1 MDNNENKQNINQE
14 AGETKKPPK
23 AEAAGKIKLKGRLK
37 NYLRWPMLLLILFAA
52 VTAAIFFIDYRA
64 GIVAFSGVAVY
75 GIVMGVM
82 YTKIKPVVVSE
93 LVNFALDY
101 GQVQRSLLH
110 KLEIPYGVLDETGA
124 LLWANAKMQE
134 IADTKLAAKGIE
146 NLFSELTKDKLPSDG
161 EKTICN
167 ISYKDRDFRA
177 ELSKIVVDGFSEKN
191 DLVDTGGRENILIA
205 IYLFDETEIRKYMK
219 ENQEQRLVCGTIF
232 VDNYEDALNST
243 EEVRRSLLAALI
255 ERKITKYMQE
265 FDAIVHKTEK
275 DRFQFAIQQKYLP
288 MIQSTKFAI
297 LDEVREINIGN
308 EIPVTLCIGVGVNG
322 ANYTQCAEWS
332 RNAIELALGRGG
344 DQAVIKDREKISYY
358 GGKTKQVE
366 KSTRVRARVKAHAL
380 KQLLEGKE
388 RVLIMG
394 HKIGDVDSFGSSIGV
409 YRAARALNKE
419 AHIVINELTSNVR
432 ALKSEF
438 ENNSEYAEDMFLN
451 EAQAME
457 LVDLNTVLIVVD
469 VNRPSYT
476 ECPALLTKTKTI
488 VILDHHRQSS
498 ENIENAVLSYIE
510 PYASSACEMIA
521 EILQYITDG
530 VRLRPVEANAMY
542 AGLLI
547 DTNNFINKTG
557 VRTFEAAA
565 YLRKNGADIIK
576 VKKMFRDDIK
586 TYKVRAEAVTRATI
600 FDSMFAFAECRPDGL
615 DSPTVVGAQVANELM
630 NITGVKASFVF
641 TEVKGTIYIS
651 ARSFEEVNVQL
662 VMEKF
667 GGGGHSA
674 IAGAQLTDISV
685 EAAMTQVKM
694 QLRIMKNEG
703 EI

>member
-1 MDNNENKQNINQE
+1 MDDKEKNSEVQNTERIEQSL
-14 AGETKKPPK
+14 GDGRLRLK
-23 AEAAGKIKLKGRLK
+23 GKLKS
-37 NYLRWPMLLLILFAA
+37 YLRWPLGLLMFLTMVA
-52 VTAAIFFIDYRA
+52 VGVFFIDVRA
-64 GIVAFSGVAVY
+64 GVVVLAGVLVY
-75 GIVMGVM
+75 GIIMIIL
-82 YTKIKPVVVSE
+82 YSKIKPVVLSE

-101 GQVQRSLLH
+101 GQVQKSLLH
-110 KLEIPYGVLDETGA
+110 ELEIPYGVLDENGV
-124 LLWANAKMQE
+124 LLWANARFKE
-134 IADTKLAAKGIE
+134 IVDTKLASKGIA
-146 NLFSELTKDKLPSDG
+146 NLFPELTKEQLPVGNQKSV
-161 EKTICN
+161 CH
-167 ISYKDRDFRA
+167 ISYKDYKFRA
-177 ELSKIVVDGFSEKN
+177 ELSRIVVEGFSEKN
-191 DLVDTGGRENILIA
+191 DLIDLGDQENVLIA
-205 IYLFDETEIRKYMK
+205 IYLFDETEIKRYMK

-232 VDNYEDALNST
+232 VDNYEEALNST

-255 ERKITKYMQE
+255 ERKITKFMQE
-265 FDAIVHKTEK
+265 YDAIVHKTEK
-275 DRFQFAIQQKYLP
+275 DRFQFVIQQRYLP
-288 MIQSTKFAI
+288 LIQTTKFAI

-322 ANYTQCAEWS
+322 ANYAQCAEWS

-344 DQAVIKDREKISYY
+344 DQAVIKDGDKISYY

-388 RVLIMG
+388 KVLIMG
-394 HKIGDVDSFGSSIGV
+394 HKIGDVDSFGASIGV
-409 YRAARALNKE
+409 YRAARALNRE
-419 AHIVINELTSNVR
+419 AHIVINELTANVR
-432 ALKSEF
+432 ALKGEF
-438 ENNSEYAEDMFLN
+438 EHSSEYAEDMFLN

-469 VNRPSYT
+469 VNKPSYT

-530 VRLRPVEANAMY
+530 VRLRPTEANAMY

-576 VKKMFRDDIK
+576 VKKMFRDDIE
-586 TYKVRAEAVTRATI
+586 TYKVRADAVTRATI
-600 FDSMFAFAECRPDGL
+600 FDGMFAFAECRPEGL

-641 TEVKGTIYIS
+641 TNVKDTIYVS

-674 IAGAQLTDISV
+674 IAGAQLKDMSV

>member
-1 MDNNENKQNINQE
+1 MDDKEKNSEVQNTERIEQSL
-14 AGETKKPPK
+14 GDGRLRLK
-23 AEAAGKIKLKGRLK
+23 GKLKS
-37 NYLRWPMLLLILFAA
+37 YLRWPLGLLMFLTMVA
-52 VTAAIFFIDYRA
+52 VGVFFIDVKA
-64 GIVAFSGVAVY
+64 GVVVLAGVLVY
-75 GIVMGVM
+75 GIIMIIL
-82 YTKIKPVVVSE
+82 YSKIKPVVLSE

-101 GQVQRSLLH
+101 GQVQKSLLH
-110 KLEIPYGVLDETGA
+110 ELEIPYGVLDENGV
-124 LLWANAKMQE
+124 LLWANARFKA
-134 IADTKLAAKGIE
+134 IVDTKLASKGIA
-146 NLFSELTKDKLPSDG
+146 NLFPELTKEQLPVGNQKSV
-161 EKTICN
+161 CH
-167 ISYKDRDFRA
+167 ISYKDYKFRA
-177 ELSKIVVDGFSEKN
+177 ELSRIVVEGFSEKN
-191 DLVDTGGRENILIA
+191 DLIDLGDQENVLIA
-205 IYLFDETEIRKYMK
+205 IYLFDETEIKRYMK

-232 VDNYEDALNST
+232 VDNYEEALNST

-255 ERKITKYMQE
+255 ERKITKFMQE
-265 FDAIVHKTEK
+265 YDAIVHKTEK
-275 DRFQFAIQQKYLP
+275 DRFQFVIQQRYLP
-288 MIQSTKFAI
+288 LIQTTKFAI

-322 ANYTQCAEWS
+322 ANYAQCAEWS

-344 DQAVIKDREKISYY
+344 DQAVIKDGDKISYY

-388 RVLIMG
+388 KVLIMG
-394 HKIGDVDSFGSSIGV
+394 HKIGDVDSFGASIGV
-409 YRAARALNKE
+409 YRAARALNRE
-419 AHIVINELTSNVR
+419 AHIVINELTANVR
-432 ALKSEF
+432 ALKGEF
-438 ENNSEYAEDMFLN
+438 EHSSEYAEDMFLN

-469 VNRPSYT
+469 VNKPSYT

-530 VRLRPVEANAMY
+530 VRLRPTEANAMY

-576 VKKMFRDDIK
+576 VKKMFRDDIE
-586 TYKVRAEAVTRATI
+586 TYKVRADAVTRATI
-600 FDSMFAFAECRPDGL
+600 FDGMFAFAECRPEGL

-641 TEVKGTIYIS
+641 TNVKDTIYVS

-674 IAGAQLTDISV
+674 IAGAQLKDMSV

>member
-1 MDNNENKQNINQE
+1 MDDKEKNSEVQNTERIEQSL
-14 AGETKKPPK
+14 GDGRLRLK
-23 AEAAGKIKLKGRLK
+23 GKLKS
-37 NYLRWPMLLLILFAA
+37 YLRWPLGLLMFLTMVA
-52 VTAAIFFIDYRA
+52 VGVFFIDVRA
-64 GIVAFSGVAVY
+64 GVVVLAGVLVY
-75 GIVMGVM
+75 GIIMIIL
-82 YTKIKPVVVSE
+82 YSKIKPVVLSE

-101 GQVQRSLLH
+101 GQVQKSLLH
-110 KLEIPYGVLDETGA
+110 ELEIPYGVLDENGV
-124 LLWANAKMQE
+124 LLWANARFKA
-134 IADTKLAAKGIE
+134 IVDTKLASKGIA
-146 NLFSELTKDKLPSDG
+146 NLFPELTKEQLPVGNQKSV
-161 EKTICN
+161 CH
-167 ISYKDRDFRA
+167 ISYKDYKFRA
-177 ELSKIVVDGFSEKN
+177 ELSRIVVEGFSEKN
-191 DLVDTGGRENILIA
+191 DLIDLGDQENVLIA
-205 IYLFDETEIRKYMK
+205 IYLFDETEIKRYMK

-232 VDNYEDALNST
+232 VDNYEEALNST

-255 ERKITKYMQE
+255 ERKITKFMQE
-265 FDAIVHKTEK
+265 YDAIVHKTEK
-275 DRFQFAIQQKYLP
+275 DRFQFVIQQRYLP
-288 MIQSTKFAI
+288 LIQTTKFAI

-322 ANYTQCAEWS
+322 ANYAQCAEWS

-344 DQAVIKDREKISYY
+344 DQAVIKDGDKISYY

-388 RVLIMG
+388 KVLIMG
-394 HKIGDVDSFGSSIGV
+394 HKIGDVDSFGASIGV
-409 YRAARALNKE
+409 YRAARALNRE
-419 AHIVINELTSNVR
+419 AHIVINELTANVR
-432 ALKSEF
+432 ALKGEF
-438 ENNSEYAEDMFLN
+438 EHSSEYAEDMFLN

-469 VNRPSYT
+469 VNKPSYT

-530 VRLRPVEANAMY
+530 VRLRPTEANAMY

-576 VKKMFRDDIK
+576 VKKMFRDDIE
-586 TYKVRAEAVTRATI
+586 TYKVRADAVTRATI
-600 FDSMFAFAECRPDGL
+600 FDGMFAFAECRPEGL

-641 TEVKGTIYIS
+641 TNVKDTIYVS

-674 IAGAQLTDISV
+674 IAGAQLKDMSV

>member
-1 MDNNENKQNINQE
+1 
-14 AGETKKPPK
+14 
-23 AEAAGKIKLKGRLK
+23 
-37 NYLRWPMLLLILFAA
+37 
-52 VTAAIFFIDYRA
+52 
-64 GIVAFSGVAVY
+64 
-75 GIVMGVM
+75 
-82 YTKIKPVVVSE
+82 
-93 LVNFALDY
+93 
-101 GQVQRSLLH
+101 
-110 KLEIPYGVLDETGA
+110 
-124 LLWANAKMQE
+124 
-134 IADTKLAAKGIE
+134 
-146 NLFSELTKDKLPSDG
+146 
-161 EKTICN
+161 
-167 ISYKDRDFRA
+167 
-177 ELSKIVVDGFSEKN
+177 
-191 DLVDTGGRENILIA
+191 
-205 IYLFDETEIRKYMK
+205 MK

-232 VDNYEDALNST
+232 VDNYEEALNST

-255 ERKITKYMQE
+255 ERKITKFMQE
-265 FDAIVHKTEK
+265 YDAIVHKTEK
-275 DRFQFAIQQKYLP
+275 DRFQFVIQQRYLP
-288 MIQSTKFAI
+288 LIQTTKFAI
-297 LDEVREINIGN
+297 LDKVREINIGN

-322 ANYTQCAEWS
+322 ANYAQCAEWS

-344 DQAVIKDREKISYY
+344 DQAVIKDGDKISYY

-388 RVLIMG
+388 KVLIMG
-394 HKIGDVDSFGSSIGV
+394 HKIGDVDSFGASIGV
-409 YRAARALNKE
+409 YRAARALNRE
-419 AHIVINELTSNVR
+419 AHIVINELTANVR
-432 ALKSEF
+432 ALKAEF
-438 ENNSEYAEDMFLN
+438 EHSSEYAEDMFLN

-469 VNRPSYT
+469 VNKPSYT

-530 VRLRPVEANAMY
+530 VRLRPTEANAMY

-576 VKKMFRDDIK
+576 VKKMFRDDIE
-586 TYKVRAEAVTRATI
+586 TYKVRADAVTRATI
-600 FDSMFAFAECRPDGL
+600 FDGMFAFAECRPEGL

-641 TEVKGTIYIS
+641 TNVKDTIYVS

-674 IAGAQLTDISV
+674 IAGAQLKDMSV

>member
-1 MDNNENKQNINQE
+1 MDDKEKNSEVQNTERIEQSL
-14 AGETKKPPK
+14 GDGRLRLK
-23 AEAAGKIKLKGRLK
+23 GKLKS
-37 NYLRWPMLLLILFAA
+37 YLRWPLGLLMFLTMVA
-52 VTAAIFFIDYRA
+52 VGVFFIDVRA
-64 GIVAFSGVAVY
+64 GVVVLAGILVY
-75 GIVMGVM
+75 GIIMIIL
-82 YTKIKPVVVSE
+82 YSKIKPVVLSE

-101 GQVQRSLLH
+101 GQVQKSLLH
-110 KLEIPYGVLDETGA
+110 ELEIPYGVLDENGV
-124 LLWANAKMQE
+124 LLWANARFKE
-134 IADTKLAAKGIE
+134 IVDTKLASKGIA
-146 NLFSELTKDKLPSDG
+146 NLFPELTKEQLPVGNQKSV
-161 EKTICN
+161 CH
-167 ISYKDRDFRA
+167 ISYKNYKFRA
-177 ELSKIVVDGFSEKN
+177 ELSRIVVEGFSEKN
-191 DLVDTGGRENILIA
+191 DLIDLGDQENVLIA
-205 IYLFDETEIRKYMK
+205 IYLFDETEIKRYMK

-232 VDNYEDALNST
+232 VDNYEEALNST

-255 ERKITKYMQE
+255 ERKITKFMQE
-265 FDAIVHKTEK
+265 YDAIVHKTEK
-275 DRFQFAIQQKYLP
+275 DRFQFVIQQRYLP
-288 MIQSTKFAI
+288 LIQTTKFAI

-322 ANYTQCAEWS
+322 ANYAQCAEWS

-344 DQAVIKDREKISYY
+344 DQAVIKDGDKISYY

-388 RVLIMG
+388 KVLIMG
-394 HKIGDVDSFGSSIGV
+394 HKIGDVDSFGASIGV
-409 YRAARALNKE
+409 YRAARALNRE
-419 AHIVINELTSNVR
+419 AHIVINELTANVR
-432 ALKSEF
+432 ALKAEF
-438 ENNSEYAEDMFLN
+438 EHSSEYAEDMFLN

-469 VNRPSYT
+469 VNKPSYT

-530 VRLRPVEANAMY
+530 VRLRPTEANAMY

-576 VKKMFRDDIK
+576 VKKMFRDDIE
-586 TYKVRAEAVTRATI
+586 TYKVRADAVTRATI
-600 FDSMFAFAECRPDGL
+600 FDGMFAFAECRPEGL

-641 TEVKGTIYIS
+641 TNVKDTIYVS

-674 IAGAQLTDISV
+674 IAGAQLKDMSV

>member
-1 MDNNENKQNINQE
+1 MDDKEKNSEVQNTERIEQSL
-14 AGETKKPPK
+14 GDGRLRLK
-23 AEAAGKIKLKGRLK
+23 GKLKS
-37 NYLRWPMLLLILFAA
+37 YLRWPLGLLMFLTMVA
-52 VTAAIFFIDYRA
+52 VGVFFIDVRA
-64 GIVAFSGVAVY
+64 GAVVLAGVLVY
-75 GIVMGVM
+75 GIIMIIL
-82 YTKIKPVVVSE
+82 YSKIKPVVLSE

-101 GQVQRSLLH
+101 GQVQKSLLH
-110 KLEIPYGVLDETGA
+110 ELEIPYGVLDENGV
-124 LLWANAKMQE
+124 LLWANAKLKE
-134 IADTKLAAKGIE
+134 IADTRLAAKGIA
-146 NLFSELTKDKLPSDG
+146 NLFPELTKEKLPVGD
-161 EKTICN
+161 KKAVCH
-167 ISYKDRDFRA
+167 ISYKDYKFRA
-177 ELSKIVVDGFSEKN
+177 ELSKIIVEGFSEKN
-191 DLVDTGGRENILIA
+191 DLIDLGGQENVLIA
-205 IYLFDETEIRKYMK
+205 VYLFDETEIKRYMK

-232 VDNYEDALNST
+232 VDNYEEALNST

-255 ERKITKYMQE
+255 ERKITKFMQE
-265 FDAIVHKTEK
+265 YDAIVHKTEK
-275 DRFQFAIQQKYLP
+275 DRFQFVIQQRYLP
-288 MIQSTKFAI
+288 LIQTTKFAI

-322 ANYTQCAEWS
+322 ANYAQCAEWS

-344 DQAVIKDREKISYY
+344 DQAVIKEGDKISYY

-388 RVLIMG
+388 KVLIMG
-394 HKIGDVDSFGSSIGV
+394 HKIGDVDSFGASIGV
-409 YRAARALNKE
+409 YRAARALNRE
-419 AHIVINELTSNVR
+419 AHIVINELTANVR
-432 ALKSEF
+432 ALKAEF
-438 ENNSEYAEDMFLN
+438 EHSSEYADDMFLN

-530 VRLRPVEANAMY
+530 VRLRPTEANAMY

-576 VKKMFRDDIK
+576 VKKMFRDDIE
-586 TYKVRAEAVTRATI
+586 TYKVRADAVTRATI
-600 FDSMFAFAECRPDGL
+600 FDGMFAFAECRPEGL

-641 TEVKGTIYIS
+641 TNVKDTIYVS

-674 IAGAQLTDISV
+674 IAGAQLKDMSV

>member
-1 MDNNENKQNINQE
+1 MDDKEKNSEVQNTERIEQSL
-14 AGETKKPPK
+14 GDGRLRLK
-23 AEAAGKIKLKGRLK
+23 GKLKS
-37 NYLRWPMLLLILFAA
+37 YLRWPLGLLMFLTMVA
-52 VTAAIFFIDYRA
+52 VGVFFIDVRA
-64 GIVAFSGVAVY
+64 GVVVLAGVLVY
-75 GIVMGVM
+75 GIIMIIL
-82 YTKIKPVVVSE
+82 YSKIKPVVLSE

-101 GQVQRSLLH
+101 GQVQKSLLH
-110 KLEIPYGVLDETGA
+110 ELEIPYGVLDENGV
-124 LLWANAKMQE
+124 LLWANARFKE
-134 IADTKLAAKGIE
+134 IVDTKLASKGIA
-146 NLFSELTKDKLPSDG
+146 NLFPELTKEQLPVGNQKSV
-161 EKTICN
+161 CH
-167 ISYKDRDFRA
+167 ISYKDYKFRA
-177 ELSKIVVDGFSEKN
+177 ELSRIVVEGFSEKN
-191 DLVDTGGRENILIA
+191 DLIDLGEQENVLIA
-205 IYLFDETEIRKYMK
+205 IYLFDETEIKRYMK

-232 VDNYEDALNST
+232 VDNYEEALNST

-255 ERKITKYMQE
+255 ERKITKFMQE
-265 FDAIVHKTEK
+265 YDAIVHKTEK
-275 DRFQFAIQQKYLP
+275 DRFQFVIQQRYLP
-288 MIQSTKFAI
+288 LIQTTKFAI

-322 ANYTQCAEWS
+322 ANYAQCAEWS

-344 DQAVIKDREKISYY
+344 DQAVIKDGDKISYY

-388 RVLIMG
+388 KVLIMG
-394 HKIGDVDSFGSSIGV
+394 HKIGDVDSFGASIGV
-409 YRAARALNKE
+409 YRAARALNRE
-419 AHIVINELTSNVR
+419 AHIVINELTANVR
-432 ALKSEF
+432 ALKGEF
-438 ENNSEYAEDMFLN
+438 EHSSEYAEDMFLN

-469 VNRPSYT
+469 VNKPSYT

-530 VRLRPVEANAMY
+530 VRLRPTEANAMY

-576 VKKMFRDDIK
+576 VKKMFRDDIE
-586 TYKVRAEAVTRATI
+586 TYKVRADAVTRATI
-600 FDSMFAFAECRPDGL
+600 FDGMFAFAECRPEGL

-641 TEVKGTIYIS
+641 TNVKDTIYVS

-674 IAGAQLTDISV
+674 IAGAQLKDMSV

>member
-1 MDNNENKQNINQE
+1 MDDKEKNSEVQNTERIEQSL
-14 AGETKKPPK
+14 GDGRLRLK
-23 AEAAGKIKLKGRLK
+23 GKLKS
-37 NYLRWPMLLLILFAA
+37 YLRWPLGLLMFLTMVA
-52 VTAAIFFIDYRA
+52 VGVFFIDVRA
-64 GIVAFSGVAVY
+64 GVVVLAGVLVY
-75 GIVMGVM
+75 GIIMIIL
-82 YTKIKPVVVSE
+82 YSKIKPVVLSE

-101 GQVQRSLLH
+101 GQVQKSLLH
-110 KLEIPYGVLDETGA
+110 ELEIPYGVLDENGV
-124 LLWANAKMQE
+124 LLWANAKLKE
-134 IADTKLAAKGIE
+134 IADTRLAAKGIA
-146 NLFSELTKDKLPSDG
+146 NLFPELTKEKLPVGD
-161 EKTICN
+161 KKAVCH
-167 ISYKDRDFRA
+167 ISYKDYKFRA
-177 ELSKIVVDGFSEKN
+177 ELSKIIVEGFSEKN
-191 DLVDTGGRENILIA
+191 DLIDLGGQENVLIA
-205 IYLFDETEIRKYMK
+205 VYLFDETEIKRYMK

-232 VDNYEDALNST
+232 VDNYEEALNST

-255 ERKITKYMQE
+255 ERKITKFMQE
-265 FDAIVHKTEK
+265 YDAIVHKTEK
-275 DRFQFAIQQKYLP
+275 DRFQFVIQQRYLP
-288 MIQSTKFAI
+288 LIQTTKFAI

-322 ANYTQCAEWS
+322 ANYAQCAEWS

-344 DQAVIKDREKISYY
+344 DQAVIKEGDKISYY

-388 RVLIMG
+388 KVLIMG
-394 HKIGDVDSFGSSIGV
+394 HKIGDVDSFGASIGV
-409 YRAARALNKE
+409 YRAARALNRE
-419 AHIVINELTSNVR
+419 AHIVINELTANVR
-432 ALKSEF
+432 ALKAEF
-438 ENNSEYAEDMFLN
+438 EHSSEYADDMFLN

-469 VNRPSYT
+469 VNKPSYT

-530 VRLRPVEANAMY
+530 VRLRPTEANAMY

-576 VKKMFRDDIK
+576 VKKMFRDDIE
-586 TYKVRAEAVTRATI
+586 TYKVRADAVTRATI
-600 FDSMFAFAECRPDGL
+600 FDGMFAFAECRPEGL

-641 TEVKGTIYIS
+641 TNVKDTIYVS

-674 IAGAQLTDISV
+674 IAGAQLKDMSV